1 VNIAEDIAVEIV
13 AFMQAVRRQDLV
25 GALRHQEVALK
36 LTQFALQGV
45 EIEIAVR
52 ESHQRPLGPLLS
64 MQMMYRDVEKCLV
77 EQKTGVERLAVVLAE
92 IQAHHAGVVGKA

>member
-1 VNIAEDIAVEIV
+1 
-13 AFMQAVRRQDLV
+13 MQAVKRQDLV
-25 GALRHQEVALK
+25 GAFRHQEVALK

-45 EIEIAVR
+45 ECEIAVR

-77 EQKTGVERLAVVLAE
+77 EQKASVERLVIVIAE

>member
-1 VNIAEDIAVEIV
+1 
-13 AFMQAVRRQDLV
+13 
-25 GALRHQEVALK
+25 
-36 LTQFALQGV
+36 
-45 EIEIAVR
+45 
-52 ESHQRPLGPLLS
+52 